1 MTEVGENKRYNFF
14 LSFNWFKQKK
24 FQYCTSLG
32 YVFSKTESLRKCL
45 HLFCFS
51 YKILAIYFKGKEGP
65 YNWYTLIPQNK
76 SLENI
81 QRDFSESSI

>member
-1 MTEVGENKRYNFF
+1 MTEVGENKRYKFF
-14 LSFNWFKQKK
+14 LSFNWFKQMK

-51 YKILAIYFKGKEGP
+51 YKILAIHFLKEKRSHMIGIHLSP
-65 YNWYTLIPQNK
+65 KT
-76 SLENI
+76 S
-81 QRDFSESSI
+81 